1 MKNSIQLT
9 MSVFL
14 FTGILLFLAIYAGR
28 IFHKAKLPV
37 VTGYILIGFLLGNF
51 PYFSS
56 HLTPYFTQLTNYIDE
71 LALAVIS
78 FEMGMEFTI
87 KSLRQIEKKVFII
100 TIIQAIVTYIL
111 IFLVFKIVLS
121 VSTAISLIIASIGI
135 ATAPDIIILVI
146 REYKVKGRLGEY
158 LKGIVTLDD
167 LITEFAFII
176 TIPIAEKMLH
186 ISASNT
192 ASFNPTFIIVR
203 ELILSMAVG
212 IILGI
217 VFAFIANEF
226 RRLRTLFPVTIGFIL
241 IAIGIATLLNL
252 HIIFILL
259 LIGIVFANLSRERPA
274 VISVLSQIDAPLF
287 IIFLIVNGSAL
298 SLKLL
303 FESGILGIAFILSR
317 GLGKV
322 LGVRLSKIF
331 TGEKLSDKI
340 GMALLPQSEIS
351 IYLAVLTK
359 HTIKPYGNTIFSV
372 AMSGVIVFEIIGAPL
387 LRYILSNE

>member
-9 MSVFL
+9 MSIFL

-28 IFHKAKLPV
+28 VFHKAKLPV

-56 HLTPYFTQLTNYIDE
+56 HLSPYFTQLTNYIDE

-87 KSLRQIEKKVFII
+87 KSLRQIEGKIFVI
-100 TIIQAIVTYIL
+100 TITQAVVTYIL
-111 IFLVFKIVLS
+111 IFSVFKIILS
-121 VSTAISLIIASIGI
+121 VSTAISLIIASIGV

-146 REYKVKGRLGEY
+146 REYNVKGKLGEY

-167 LITEFAFII
+167 LITELAFIT
-176 TIPIAEKMLH
+176 TIPIAEKMLRT
-186 ISASNT
+186 ST
-192 ASFNPTFIIVR
+192 ATFNPTFIIVK
-203 ELILSMAVG
+203 ELILSIALG
-212 IILGI
+212 LILGI
-217 VFAFIANEF
+217 AFAFIAKEF
-226 RRLRTLFPVTIGFIL
+226 RKLRTLFPVTIGFIL
-241 IAIGIATLLNL
+241 IAIGIARLLNL

-259 LIGIVFANLSRERPA
+259 IIGIVFANLSRERPA

-303 FESGILGIAFILSR
+303 LESGILGVAFILSR

-322 LGVRLSKIF
+322 LGVRLSKVF

-359 HTIKPYGNTIFSV
+359 HAIKPYGNMIFSV

-387 LRYILSNE
+387 LRYILSGK

>member
-9 MSVFL
+9 MSIFL

-28 IFHKAKLPV
+28 VFHKAKLPV

-56 HLTPYFTQLTNYIDE
+56 HLSPYFTQLTNYIDE

-87 KSLRQIEKKVFII
+87 KSLRQIEGKIFVI
-100 TIIQAIVTYIL
+100 TITQAVVTYIL
-111 IFLVFKIVLS
+111 IFSVFKIILS
-121 VSTAISLIIASIGI
+121 VSTAISLIIASIGV

-146 REYKVKGRLGEY
+146 REYNVKGKLGEY

-167 LITEFAFII
+167 LITELAFIT
-176 TIPIAEKMLH
+176 TIPIAEKMLRT
-186 ISASNT
+186 ST
-192 ASFNPTFIIVR
+192 ATFNPTFIIVK
-203 ELILSMAVG
+203 ELILSIALG
-212 IILGI
+212 LILGI
-217 VFAFIANEF
+217 AFAFIANEF
-226 RRLRTLFPVTIGFIL
+226 RKLRTLFPVTIGFIL
-241 IAIGIATLLNL
+241 IAIGIARLLNL

-259 LIGIVFANLSRERPA
+259 IIGIVFANLSRERPA

-303 FESGILGIAFILSR
+303 LESGILGVAFILSR

-322 LGVRLSKIF
+322 LGVRLSKVF

-359 HTIKPYGNTIFSV
+359 HAIKPYGNMIFSV

-387 LRYILSNE
+387 LRYILSGK

>member
-1 MKNSIQLT
+1 VKNSIQLT
-9 MSVFL
+9 MSIFL

-28 IFHKAKLPV
+28 VFHKAKLPV

-56 HLTPYFTQLTNYIDE
+56 HLSPYFTQLTNYIDE

-87 KSLRQIEKKVFII
+87 KSLRQIEGKIFVI
-100 TIIQAIVTYIL
+100 TITQAVVTYIL
-111 IFLVFKIVLS
+111 IFSVFKIILS
-121 VSTAISLIIASIGI
+121 VSTAISLIIASIGV

-146 REYKVKGRLGEY
+146 REYNVKGKLGEY

-167 LITEFAFII
+167 LITELAFIT
-176 TIPIAEKMLH
+176 TIPIAEKMLRT
-186 ISASNT
+186 ST
-192 ASFNPTFIIVR
+192 ATFNPTFIIVK
-203 ELILSMAVG
+203 ELILSIALG
-212 IILGI
+212 LILGI
-217 VFAFIANEF
+217 AFAFIAKEF
-226 RRLRTLFPVTIGFIL
+226 RKLRTLFPVTIGFIL
-241 IAIGIATLLNL
+241 IAIGIARLLNL

-259 LIGIVFANLSRERPA
+259 IIGIVFANLSRERPA

-303 FESGILGIAFILSR
+303 LESGILGVAFILSR

-322 LGVRLSKIF
+322 LGVRLSKVF

-359 HTIKPYGNTIFSV
+359 HAIKPYGNMIFSV

-387 LRYILSNE
+387 LRYILSGK